1 MPSALRVD
9 VYAIPRGVP
18 ELNESRRWR
27 CGCAPGE
34 SVLVG
39 QKLSLG
45 AVTHSPVPTAIVRW
59 HESRFSADGA
69 IQP

>member
-1 MPSALRVD
+1 VPSALRVGRVCD
-9 VYAIPRGVP
+9 SSAVP
-18 ELNESRRWR
+18 ELNESCRWR

-45 AVTHSPVPTAIVRW
+45 AIARHT
-59 HESRFSADGA
+59 FSSANGHRA
-69 IQP
+69 MA